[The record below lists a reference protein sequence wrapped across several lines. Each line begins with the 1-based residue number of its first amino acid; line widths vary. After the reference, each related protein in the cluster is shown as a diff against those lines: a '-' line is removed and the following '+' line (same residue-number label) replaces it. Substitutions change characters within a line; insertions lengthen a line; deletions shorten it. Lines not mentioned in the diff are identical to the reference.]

1 MRIYICGN
9 PLVEEDSLPVKLLP
23 ELRKNYP
30 EMNFVEFDPSEDLP
44 HEKELII
51 IDTII
56 NISDVMVLNDI
67 EAFAGTKACSLHDFD
82 LGTNL
87 KLAKKM
93 GWVKKIT
100 IIGVPPSMKEKDAAE
115 KMGTV
120 LHSLSNECI
129 STPTSVSKSAQHSS
143 CKGHTRG

>member
-23 ELRKNYP
+23 ELRKNHP
-30 EMNFVEFDPSEDLP
+30 EMNFVELDPSEDLP

-56 NISDVMVLNDI
+56 NAMGVMVLDNID
-67 EAFAGTKACSLHDFD
+67 AFAGTKTCSLHDFD

-93 GWVKKIT
+93 GLVKKIT
-100 IIGVPPSMKEKDAAE
+100 IIGIPPSMKEKEAAE
-115 KMGTV
+115 KIGDV
-120 LHSLSNECI
+120 LHSLSK
-129 STPTSVSKSAQHSS
+129 TAH
-143 CKGHTRG
+143 HR